1 MFYKKAKP
9 ETIKKRKEEYAE
21 LYKEEI
27 KWLST
32 NDLIKGNNFLLDML
46 LILKTGKRPFSEK
59 MLGAVRKAMKDPRYD
74 VVEGI
79 KRKEKIRPILDKVN
93 VLYDLVEEI
102 DSNKSSYYQQNYSS
116 LNFVKSLKKQ
126 LETRM
131 SLTEK
136 QMLALNKVFKRYNK
150 QMENMLKKSEKN
162 EKKA

>member
-32 NDLIKGNNFLLDML
+32 NDLVKGNNFLLDML

-79 KRKEKIRPILDKVN
+79 RRKQKIQPILDKVN
-93 VLYDLVEEI
+93 VLYDLVKEV
-102 DSNKSSYYQQNYSS
+102 DSDKSSYYQQNYSS
-116 LNFVKSLKKQ
+116 LKFVKSLKKHII
-126 LETRM
+126 
-131 SLTEK
+131 
-136 QMLALNKVFKRYNK
+136 
-150 QMENMLKKSEKN
+150 
-162 EKKA
+162 

>member
-1 MFYKKAKP
+1 MFYRKPKP
-9 ETIKKRKEEYAE
+9 ETIKKRKDEYAE

-32 NDLIKGNNFLLDML
+32 NDLIKGNNFLVDML

-59 MLGAVRKAMKDPRYD
+59 MLGAVKKAMKDPRYD

-79 KRKEKIRPILDKVN
+79 KRKEKIKPILDKVN
-93 VLYDLVEEI
+93 VLYDLVYEI
-102 DSNKSSYYQQNYSS
+102 DSNKNSYYQQHYSA
-116 LNFVKSLKKQ
+116 LNFVNSLKKQ

-136 QMLALNKVFKRYNK
+136 QMQALNKVFKRK
-150 QMENMLKKSEKN
+150 ER
-162 EKKA
+162 

>member
-1 MFYKKAKP
+1 MFYRKPKP
-9 ETIKKRKEEYAE
+9 ETIKKRKEEYAG

-93 VLYDLVEEI
+93 VLYDLVYEI
-102 DSNKSSYYQQNYSS
+102 DSDKSSYYQQNYSS
-116 LNFVKSLKKQ
+116 LNFVNSLKKQ

-136 QMLALNKVFKRYNK
+136 QMQALNKVFKRYNK
-150 QMENMLKKSEKN
+150 QMENKLKKSEKS

>member
-1 MFYKKAKP
+1 LFYKKAKP